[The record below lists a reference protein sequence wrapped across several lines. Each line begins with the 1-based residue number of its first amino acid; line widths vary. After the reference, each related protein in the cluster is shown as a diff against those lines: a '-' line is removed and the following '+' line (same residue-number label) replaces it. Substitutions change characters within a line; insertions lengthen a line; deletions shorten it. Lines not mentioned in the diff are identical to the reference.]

1 MAMGSKVSQIVY
13 DMAHPIAEGEGCTV
27 YDVEYK
33 KEGSDYVMRVIL
45 DTTDDSKTVSIT
57 MCENVSRKLS
67 DALDKNDPT
76 NTAYMLEVTSPGLD
90 RPLKKDEDFVRF
102 AGREVEVGLYKAL
115 NGSKIITGRLVGLND
130 GCVVINDGK
139 NDISVN
145 REETSFVRLAV
156 IF

>member
-1 MAMGSKVSQIVY
+1 MANKVEEIVEKL
-13 DMAHPIAEGEGCTV
+13 AEKIAEPLGIMI
-27 YDVEYK
+27 YDVEFK

-67 DALDKNDPT
+67 DALDKSDPT

-115 NGSKIITGRLVGLND
+115 NGSKIITGRLVGLKD